1 MHKYL
6 ILLAIVLGI
15 VGLFVSL
22 IATSGNGP
30 DGFTDLNVTIASIS
44 GIFLGGGLGAWLDGF
59 PDPPRLSVL
68 LSVLALGL
76 LYLVMATV
84 PQSQYQEIERWLDVY
99 FAAGG
104 ALSGAAL
111 SVMLAHLRR

>member
-84 PQSQYQEIERWLDVY
+84 PQFQYQEIERWLDVY
-99 FAAGG
+99 FAASTV
-104 ALSGAAL
+104 A
-111 SVMLAHLRR
+111 R